1 MNKSRASEA
10 ARRKMNNSRASEA
23 ADTARRRMNESRASV
38 INKNRRLIDPPA
50 SAPVCSS
57 EAVHGV
63 DSLVTK
69 LSISSDAQVLF
80 AVC

>member
-1 MNKSRASEA
+1 
-10 ARRKMNNSRASEA
+10 
-23 ADTARRRMNESRASV
+23 MNESRASV
-38 INKNRRLIDPPA
+38 IINKNRRLIDPPA
-50 SAPVCSS
+50 SGTGMCSS